1 MCERERERDGVR
13 VSLPCIFVRVA
24 CEYIYIFLLCWYFKL
39 SKCLHNCIMF
49 QMFTFQVHIIDN
61 SWHVNMGGFKNILCM
76 IIDTLLLKIFSAG
89 MRPVWEVPLPD
100 AFQFLL
106 CLIKIVC
113 TQIQ

>member
-1 MCERERERDGVR
+1 
-13 VSLPCIFVRVA
+13 
-24 CEYIYIFLLCWYFKL
+24 
-39 SKCLHNCIMF
+39 MF
-49 QMFTFQVHIIDN
+49 QMFTFQVHIIDD

-76 IIDTLLLKIFSAG
+76 IIDMLLLKTFSAG
-89 MRPVWEVPLPD
+89 MRPVLEVPLPD